1 MNLSLSL
8 LYLIMFVS
16 GITSLCLN
24 RKHVMMSLLSL
35 ELMILS
41 LFCMFSVFLSIELN
55 DMYML
60 MILLTFS
67 VCEGVVGL
75 SSLINLIRSHGN
87 DQLLSM
93 SLKTC

>member
-1 MNLSLSL
+1 MSLSLTL
-8 LYLIMFVS
+8 LYLIMFMS
-16 GITSLCLN
+16 GIISLCLN
-24 RKHVMMSLLSL
+24 RKHIMMSLLSL

-41 LFCMFSVFLSIELN
+41 LFCMFSAFLSIELN

-60 MILLTFS
+60 MVLLTFS

>member
-16 GITSLCLN
+16 GTASLCLN

-41 LFCMFSVFLSIELN
+41 LFCMFSVFLLIELN

>member
-1 MNLSLSL
+1 MNLSLTI
-8 LYLIMFVS
+8 LYMIMFFS
-16 GITSLCLN
+16 GIGSLCLN
-24 RKHVMMSLLSL
+24 RKHIMMSLLSL

-41 LFCMFSVFLSIELN
+41 LFCMFSLFLAMELN

-67 VCEGVVGL
+67 VCEGVMGL

-87 DQLLSM
+87 DQLLSL